1 MAGCLDKQTLA
12 ALARGE
18 LTQQATAAAEA
29 HLEKCRR
36 CARALAELDVDD
48 ELIERI
54 RELERSRGET
64 DAALSGLKQVEERVT
79 TTLFG
84 GAAK

>member
-12 ALARGE
+12 ALARGK
-18 LTQQATAAAEA
+18 LTEEATAAAET

-54 RELERSRGET
+54 RELERSREET
-64 DAALSGLKQVEERVT
+64 DAALSGLRQIEERVT

-84 GAAK
+84 RTAK

>member
-18 LTQQATAAAEA
+18 LTQKATTAAEA

-54 RELERSRGET
+54 RELGCSGEET
-64 DAALSGLKQVEERVT
+64 DAALSGLRQIEERIT

-84 GAAK
+84 QTK